1 METAGATDETWE
13 VIAKES
19 LTQYYNRGGH
29 GLGDLHQLLEGSNF
43 INTIGYSL
51 SLVPN
56 ISYDKWSN
64 EHLQLAR
71 DGNIGYYEGKNL
83 EAIEHIT
90 TKIMAECKGSK
101 EVFLTILPISFFY
114 SGSLITLPLF
124 RYKIEVEG
132 KIEQFMDHTGR
143 VYVDFEDWLK
153 NNTLPAVKLLYP
165 RDGKLVK
172 LAKDVEFQVDCVLAD
187 SAEMQRPVKTLL
199 ACDIASGAL
208 GIIAGIGATV
218 LTGGLALAALG
229 AVGATATYG
238 VGRTGL
244 RLHDRI
250 AHKESVNPFNNLEA
264 FWLWLGLGA
273 DVVTFGTIGAASAKF
288 LTTISTGSSFVDISK
303 KFASATR
310 ALSIFS
316 KSARPIGDGA
326 KVLMTGYEIFSKIR
340 SKNCSI
346 TKLPKASLMVI
357 TDSIEEFDESNMLM
371 MAVTEGYWSKSKMKY
386 CSPEEFGEILQE
398 TIIAHMAE
406 QCVDPGMFE
415 DLRLQVQNDQSL
427 IEVYKHLDENMD
439 LNDIIIVLNDIYSAN
454 DDKMEAKIYPQECAI
469 KLGNFM
475 LNLNTMGQLTTEER
489 FKIVSFLRKLDPN
502 QETRFLAIQD
512 CIGSSIELFQML
524 RGDNAI
530 ELLDVWYDVFTIC
543 FDEHL
548 GTVNAYGNSVQLRNH
563 IIPIDLLKKF
573 TKEERMN
580 IIFSLKNFSDIESN
594 NFKKLCELMDQET
607 CFKILAANNEEK
619 AKLLNNLADKK

>member
-1 METAGATDETWE
+1 M
-13 VIAKES
+13 IAKES
-19 LTQYYNRGGH
+19 LTQYYNRGGR
-29 GLGDLHQLLEGSNF
+29 GLGDVAQLLEGSNF

-56 ISYDKWSN
+56 INFEKWSN

-90 TKIMAECKGSK
+90 TKIIAECNGCK

-124 RYKIEVEG
+124 RYRVEAEEKIE
-132 KIEQFMDHTGR
+132 KFMDHTGR

-153 NNTLPAVKLLYP
+153 NNTLPAVQLLYP
-165 RDGKLVK
+165 RDGKLLKVCR
-172 LAKDVEFQVDCVLAD
+172 DVEHSVDCVVED

-238 VGRTGL
+238 VGRTGF

-250 AHKESVNPFNNLEA
+250 VHKESVNPFNNLEA

-288 LTTISTGSSFVDISK
+288 IATISTGSSFLDISK

-316 KSARPIGDGA
+316 KAARPVGDGA

-340 SKNCSI
+340 SRNGTI
-346 TKLPKASLMVI
+346 TKLPKSSLMVI
-357 TDSIEEFDESNMLM
+357 TDSINEFDESNMLM

-386 CSPEEFGEILQE
+386 CSPEEFAEMVQQ
-398 TIIAHMAE
+398 TIIVHMGE
-406 QCVDPGMFE
+406 QCSDEGMFE
-415 DLRLQVQNDQSL
+415 DLRLQVQNDQAL
-427 IEVYKHLDENMD
+427 IEVYKHLDENLD
-439 LNDIIIVLNDIYSAN
+439 LNDIVKVLSDIYYAN
-454 DDKMEAKIYPQECAI
+454 DDKMEIKIQPELCEI
-469 KLGNFM
+469 KLGNFT

-489 FKIVSFLRKLDPN
+489 SKIVYFLKKLDSN

-512 CIGSSIELFQML
+512 CIGSSRELFQML
-524 RGDNAI
+524 QGDNAI
-530 ELLDVWYDVFTIC
+530 ELLDVWYDIFTIC
-543 FDEHL
+543 FDENL
-548 GTVNAYGNSVQLRNH
+548 ATVNAYGRTVQLRNH
-563 IIPIDLLKKF
+563 IISIDLLKSF
-573 TKEERMN
+573 DKEERMN
-580 IIFSLKNFSDIESN
+580 IIFSLKNFSDIESS
-594 NFKKLCELMDQET
+594 NFKKLYELTDQET
-607 CFKILAANNEEK
+607 CYKILAVNDEAK
-619 AKLLNNLADKK
+619 TKLLNNLADIK